1 MSLAAY
7 APPANVEAEQGIFG
21 SILIDPDVLHEVVP
35 ILRAD
40 DFYRDAHQILW
51 EAVAGLYGDGERVD
65 PTLLAEQLKRDDTL
79 ARIGG
84 VDYLAECCQSVP
96 HAANAAYYAGIVR
109 EHAIRRQL
117 IDAAHAMLKEAYGL
131 DHTASDTIDRATRSL
146 LDIGD
151 DAHRGRGEIRR
162 LSEGITQALEAID
175 IRRQL
180 IDAAH
185 AMLKEAY
192 GLDHTAGETID
203 RATRSLLDIGD
214 DAQRG
219 RGEIRRLSEGIAQA
233 LEAIDVRRQGESFGV
248 ETGLPALDEM
258 LCGLRA
264 GSLTIIGARPGK
276 GKSALA
282 VNVLTHAAINQG
294 VPSLMFSLEM
304 ALQEFGQRF
313 LSSVGKV
320 SAFAAQHPRKL
331 DDVSYARFRRRLE
344 AIASQGKEAPIF
356 VDDTCG
362 RTVTE
367 IVAITRRAI
376 ARHQVG
382 LVVID
387 YLQLCESENSREPR
401 HEQVSKISRRLKTLA
416 RDSGIPVIALS
427 QLNRTSED
435 RADQKPRLADLRES
449 GAIEQDADNVL
460 LIHHP
465 DPEHDD
471 AEIIV
476 AKARNGPTGTIKVY
490 FRREIGR
497 AHV

>member
-21 SILIDPDVLHEVVP
+21 SILIDPDVLHEIVP
-35 ILRAD
+35 LLRVD

-51 EAVAGLYGDGERVD
+51 QAVAEMYAAGERVD
-65 PTLLAEQLKRDDTL
+65 PTLLAERLQRDDTL
-79 ARIGG
+79 KRIGG
-84 VDYLAECCQSVP
+84 VEYLAECCQAVP
-96 HAANAAYYAGIVR
+96 HSANAAHYAGVVR
-109 EHAIRRQL
+109 EHA
-117 IDAAHAMLKEAYGL
+117 
-131 DHTASDTIDRATRSL
+131 
-146 LDIGD
+146 
-151 DAHRGRGEIRR
+151 
-162 LSEGITQALEAID
+162 

-214 DAQRG
+214 DAHRG
-219 RGEIRRLSEGIAQA
+219 RGEIRRLSEGITQA

-248 ETGLPALDEM
+248 ETGLPALDDM

-282 VNVLTHAAINQG
+282 VNILTHAAIEQG
-294 VPSLMFSLEM
+294 VPALMFSLEM
-304 ALQEFGQRF
+304 AEAEFGQRF
-313 LSSVGKV
+313 LTSVGRV
-320 SAFAAQHPRKL
+320 SGFAAQHPRKL
-331 DDVSYARFRRRLE
+331 DDVSYARFRRRLD
-344 AIASQGKEAPIF
+344 AIAQQGADAPIY

-382 LVVID
+382 LVVVD
-387 YLQLCESENSREPR
+387 YLQLCESDNSRDSR
-401 HEQVSKISRRLKTLA
+401 QEQVSKISRRLKTLA
-416 RDSGIPVIALS
+416 RDSGIPVLALS

-435 RADQKPRLADLRES
+435 RADQRPRLADLRES

-490 FRREIGR
+490 FRRDQTRFEEWYPPVVPATQTR
-497 AHV
+497 APF

>member
-1 MSLAAY
+1 MSLAGY
-7 APPANVEAEQGIFG
+7 APPSNVEAEQGIFG

-35 ILRAD
+35 LLRAD

-65 PTLLAEQLKRDDTL
+65 PTLLAARLQSDDTL

-96 HAANAAYYAGIVR
+96 HAANAAHYAGIVR
-109 EHAIRRQL
+109 EHAL
-117 IDAAHAMLKEAYGL
+117 
-131 DHTASDTIDRATRSL
+131 
-146 LDIGD
+146 
-151 DAHRGRGEIRR
+151 
-162 LSEGITQALEAID
+162 
-175 IRRQL
+175 RRQL

-214 DAQRG
+214 DAHRG

-233 LEAIDVRRQGESFGV
+233 LEAIDIRRQGESFGI
-248 ETGLPALDEM
+248 ETGLAALDDM

-282 VNVLTHAAINQG
+282 VNILTHAAIVQG

-331 DDVSYARFRRRLE
+331 DDVSYARFRRRLD

-382 LVVID
+382 LVVVD
-387 YLQLCESENSREPR
+387 YLQLCESDNSRDSR
-401 HEQVSKISRRLKTLA
+401 QEQVSKISRRLKTLA
-416 RDSGIPVIALS
+416 RDSGIPVLALS

-435 RADQKPRLADLRES
+435 RADQRPRLADLRES

-490 FRREIGR
+490 FRRDQTRFEEWYPPVVP
-497 AHV
+497 ATQTQAPF